1 MKIFFGLLICSS
13 FLFSCSNQQKSS
25 DTTDSL
31 KKDSTEK
38 QSFFPV
44 TDFIKGEIF
53 NIKKSAINPLH
64 YTTVNNR
71 TDSAWLKIEQLDSV
85 FQEFLQPEIGSENL
99 ISLFTEKSF
108 FDQSID
114 AITLT
119 YDPTAA
125 LPDSMKLTH
134 WDVYIDPKSN
144 KVKRIYMIKE
154 IDKNNIIQLTWLTN
168 KWATMVTIFTN
179 DKGESTIK
187 KEEKFILDF

>member
-1 MKIFFGLLICSS
+1 MKIFYGLLVYSS
-13 FLFSCSNQQKSS
+13 LLFSCSNQGKSP
-25 DTTDSL
+25 DDSP

-38 QSFFPV
+38 QNFFPV

-53 NIKKSAINPLH
+53 NIKKSGINPLR

-71 TDSAWLKIEQLDSV
+71 TDSVWLNIEQLDTV
-85 FQEFLQPEIGSENL
+85 LQEFLQPEIDSANL
-99 ISLFTEKSF
+99 ISLFAEKSF

-119 YDPTAA
+119 YDPIAV

-144 KVKRIYMIKE
+144 KVRRIYMVKE
-154 IDKNNIIQLTWLTN
+154 IDKNNMLQLTWLSN
-168 KWATMVTIFTN
+168 KWCKIVSIVTD
-179 DKGESTIK
+179 DKGVSTIE